1 LEGSANTFRTSLA
14 IDPNNTL
21 ARENLEQV
29 KREAP
34 RETSEVR
41 ASAFAET
48 SSDVKFLLHFFQR
61 NALGSG

>member
-1 LEGSANTFRTSLA
+1 MHLERALA

-34 RETSEVR
+34 RDKE
-41 ASAFAET
+41 
-48 SSDVKFLLHFFQR
+48 
-61 NALGSG
+61 